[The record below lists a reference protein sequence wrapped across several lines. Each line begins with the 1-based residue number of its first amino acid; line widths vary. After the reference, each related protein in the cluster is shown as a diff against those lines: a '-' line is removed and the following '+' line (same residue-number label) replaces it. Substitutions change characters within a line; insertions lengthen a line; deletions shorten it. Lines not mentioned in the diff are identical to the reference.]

1 MNLPESPDGPA
12 PSRKLRIAVD
22 RLTCAFMDKRHIVLA
37 LNDVSLEVREGEF
50 LCVVGPSGCGK
61 TTLLRV
67 IAGLEKPT
75 AGTVDVRRD
84 DLKKPLTAMVFQEN
98 SLLPWR
104 SVRQNISFGL
114 DMRSVPMA
122 ERTAIV
128 DSYLRKTG
136 LERFADAY
144 PHQLSGGM
152 KQRVALARA
161 FANGAEVL
169 LMDEPFAAADEQT
182 KSVLQQELLRIW
194 DGERK
199 TVVYVTHSIEE
210 AISLSDRI
218 IVLTARPGR
227 IKTVV
232 EVHFRR
238 PRDIYAL
245 RADPRFGDLT
255 YQIWNLIREEVT
267 RSMRAEE
274 NAAIGA

>member
-1 MNLPESPDGPA
+1 MDASDVVA
-12 PSRKLRIAVD
+12 PQGGRSRISVR
-22 RLTCAFMDKRHIVLA
+22 RLTCAFMDRRAIVVA
-37 LNDVSLEVREGEF
+37 LNDVSLDVREGEF

-75 AGTVDVRRD
+75 AGTVDVRRED
-84 DLKKPLTAMVFQEN
+84 TKRPLTAMVFQEN

-114 DMRSVPMA
+114 DMRSVPA
-122 ERTAIV
+122 PERTRIV
-128 DSYLRKTG
+128 DSYLKKTG

-161 FANGAEVL
+161 LANGAEVL

-218 IVLTARPGR
+218 VVMTARPGR
-227 IKTVV
+227 IKTTVQV
-232 EVHFRR
+232 GFPR
-238 PRDIYAL
+238 PRDIHAL
-245 RADPRFGDLT
+245 RADPAFGNLT

-267 RSMRAEE
+267 RSMQAEE
-274 NAAIGA
+274 STAIAG